1 MLFAWRY
8 CGDDQ
13 KKQDDAQENSIRL
26 LDCSFP
32 FDLRSRSIW
41 GGLKTNAVIF
51 NSHGNIKDGEAERFS
66 DWFSCSVLGQ
76 YLPSPPPK
84 INRSM
89 YFTWAPLGCITQ
101 HVMTSGTKAVV
112 LFFFC
117 PHFSLPSDTS
127 HFHNLT
133 STAVE
138 FEYIHIKRKNNIY
151 SWAASPDI
159 QLTQSHLLCCQI

>member
-1 MLFAWRY
+1 MLFAWHY

-32 FDLRSRSIW
+32 FDLQSRSIW
-41 GGLKTNAVIF
+41 GTKNKCSDFF

-76 YLPSPPPK
+76 YLPSSPPK

-159 QLTQSHLLCCQI
+159 QLTESHLLCCQI